1 MRARGIIDCW
11 LGKLQIV
18 LAFLIAAFG
27 AVLKAKLDD
36 LPWQWLYVTVDFMQR
51 WAWAVAVVGPVAL
64 AITQFVRRKFGNPW
78 ALDAVQKL
86 LDEIRREMFGEH
98 SQDPLDH
105 HRVTLFKRVKWRG
118 FLIAV
123 ARSDH
128 LTKNKIRRFRVSDD
142 GELCEGVVGRAWRCS
157 EWVIV
162 PSGGIELPTLKRH
175 SASGDI
181 EAFAAKTHVDP
192 KWVRKQLYAD
202 RPLAMSYAAI
212 LVRLKGQPWGV
223 LVLDS
228 RNPKPIDREKLAK
241 FGVYGSLLTPL
252 LERI

>member
-1 MRARGIIDCW
+1 MRARGIIDWW

-18 LAFLIAAFG
+18 LAILIAAFG
-27 AVLKAKLDD
+27 AVLKVD
-36 LPWQWLYVTVDFMQR
+36 LARVPWQWLYATFNFMQQ
-51 WAWAVAVVGPVAL
+51 WAWAVAVIGPAAL

-78 ALDAVQKL
+78 AWDAVQKL
-86 LDEIRREMFGEH
+86 LDEIRREVFGEY

-105 HRVTLFKRVKWRG
+105 HRVTLFKSIKRKV
-118 FLIAV
+118 LVAV

-142 GELCEGVVGRAWRCS
+142 GELCEGVAGRAWRCS

-162 PSGGIELPTLKRH
+162 PSVGTELPALKKH
-175 SASGDI
+175 SSPADV
-181 EAFAAKTHVDP
+181 EAFAARTHVDP
-192 KWVRKQLYAD
+192 KWVRRQLSAE

-212 LVRLKGQPWGV
+212 LIRLKGQPWGV